1 MMAASAPLRRAMG
14 ALLPCALLAF
24 AGCSAPPPAAYPPI
38 DFGGRAPIR
47 IAAAALEVVDLYR
60 PPLAAPHAEHVSPAI
75 PSLVFKRWAERRLVP
90 AGGSAALRVTIEDAR
105 IVETPLK
112 VNESLTGMLVNEHA
126 SLFEGRGEVTVALVD
141 AAGTALATARGI
153 AVRDVTV
160 AENATLR
167 EREDTLYALVGR
179 MAADLDAVLEENI
192 RRYFAGW
199 LR

>member
-1 MMAASAPLRRAMG
+1 MDDRIIRIDRR
-14 ALLPCALLAF
+14 ALLACAALAL
-24 AGCSAPPPAAYPPI
+24 AGCSPPPPPAYPQI

-47 IAAAALEVVDLYR
+47 VAAAALEVVDLYR
-60 PPLAAPHAEHVSPAI
+60 PPLAAPYVEHVSPAI

-90 AGGSAALRVTIEDAR
+90 AGGDAALRVTIEDAR
-105 IVETPLK
+105 IVETRLE
-112 VNESLTGMLVNEHA
+112 VNESLTGMLINEHA

-141 AAGTALATARGI
+141 AAGNALATARGVT
-153 AVRDVTV
+153 VRDITV